1 MFIEACRECCVSH
14 SNNLCN
20 HRTNHSDVT
29 TCFDNLCRI
38 CTKTYKGPLCWK
50 RMKSFKESLLYYS
63 KQEIKQEIKHGDSA
77 NGLEKG
83 GECRGGTQDSG
94 VI

>member
-1 MFIEACRECCVSH
+1 
-14 SNNLCN
+14 
-20 HRTNHSDVT
+20 
-29 TCFDNLCRI
+29 
-38 CTKTYKGPLCWK
+38 
-50 RMKSFKESLLYYS
+50 MKSFKESLLYYS

-94 VI
+94 VR